1 MLKPLI
7 SHLYDIMQNVD
18 CSQEDWKRRVARY
31 LIETNSAV
39 PTITN
44 QCQITPACDL
54 QEKAQQTTMTYKST
68 AKDAKPKMSS
78 SITTSL
84 LSSSTP
90 HSSMLLSSSSCVTCG
105 GFDHTEPCIS
115 ELDLQKRVE
124 PQSDEPICVDEEIIW
139 KEVIVYEEEI
149 PEEESEG
156 RKSEPEPVEEMEGF
170 GDEGSELE
178 IMAQGDEGATVA
190 EAESAVG
197 AAPVPAAESAP
208 APAAEE
214 PAPPPPPPPAE
225 EPPAEAPAE

>member
-7 SHLYDIMQNVD
+7 SHLYDIMQNVE
-18 CSQEDWKRRVARY
+18 CSQEDWKRRVSRY

-44 QCQITPACDL
+44 QCQITPTHDM

-68 AKDAKPKMSS
+68 AMDAKPKMSS
-78 SITTSL
+78 ASSTSL

-115 ELDLQKRVE
+115 ELDLQKKVE

-149 PEEESEG
+149 PEEESEA
-156 RKSEPEPVEEMEGF
+156 RKSEPEPAEEVEGY

-178 IMAQGDEGATVA
+178 IMAQADEAEVATVA
-190 EAESAVG
+190 EAESAAG
-197 AAPVPAAESAP
+197 AAPVPDAEP

-214 PAPPPPPPPAE
+214 PAPPPAE
-225 EPPAEAPAE
+225 EPPAAAPAE